1 MTIAADHHPD
11 AAPALWL
18 RSVAKA
24 YGPTQVLRGI
34 DLAVQAGERLALIG
48 PNGAGKSTLFDLVSG
63 RQRSSA
69 GEIRLHG
76 RRIDGLPVHRIHRLG
91 LARSFQVSQLFPRLT
106 VLQNLHCALLWPLG
120 LRYAFWRGL
129 HGGSAGRQ
137 ALERAHAVLALFG
150 LSTRADVPAAELS
163 YAEQRALDVA
173 IALAGDARVLLLDE
187 PTAGMS
193 RSETAAFV
201 ALLRQSTAGRTLL
214 IVEHDMSV
222 AFTLADRV
230 AVLAQ
235 GELIACGTPAEVR
248 ADPRVRQAYAGV
260 AASHD
265 GNLPLAPPP
274 C

>member
-1 MTIAADHHPD
+1 
-11 AAPALWL
+11 
-18 RSVAKA
+18 VAKA
-24 YGPTQVLRGI
+24 HGPTQVLRGI

-63 RQRSSA
+63 RQRCSA

-129 HGGSAGRQ
+129 HSGAAGREALARAQ
-137 ALERAHAVLALFG
+137 AMLAPFG
-150 LSTRADVPAAELS
+150 LAARADVPAAELS

-173 IALAGDARVLLLDE
+173 IALAGGADVLLLDE

-201 ALLRQSTAGRTLL
+201 GLLHGATAGRTLL
-214 IVEHDMSV
+214 IVEHDMQV
-222 AFTLADRV
+222 AFALADRV

-235 GELIACGTPAEVR
+235 GQLVACGTPAAVR
-248 ADPRVRQAYAGV
+248 ADPRVREAYAGV
-260 AASHD
+260 AVAAGGD
-265 GNLPLAPPP
+265 LPVPPRPVGQPGGQAP